1 MKTRLVD
8 IAPYEEAGWFLTQRA
23 VNRHG
28 RECISSKPLSALPT
42 VETPMAEFHEDE
54 PKVFEFPPAFRVRGE
69 DGKASCSVCR
79 RKLAAVKTPY
89 CPGCGHRFVEEEA
102 ADYAE

>member
-1 MKTRLVD
+1 MKTRLVN

-42 VETPMAEFHEDE
+42 AETTET
-54 PKVFEFPPAFRVRGE
+54 KVFEFPPAFRIRGE

-79 RKLAAVKTPY
+79 RKLAAAKTPY

-102 ADYAE
+102 ADNAE